1 MGIKTYLSMLLLFS
15 VVLLGVTGCDS
26 RFNTEAI
33 LTKYVTDLSRSQFF
47 SLSAAPDPIVPISL
61 PPLHDRQQALT
72 QFDIGLLD
80 FLSLQQCDV
89 GAVAGRKN
97 SILGKV
103 MPDSQRFLYE
113 LDIIRAIES
122 CDIKSDALSDELQLV
137 AKTKQLELPKAFS
150 NAIFNGAE
158 SKAFFS
164 LSNGYLPLD
173 YSTAQQQDL
182 LDALSRLVLI
192 GETLP
197 TLPTVDGE
205 QFEEDLKT
213 LMTSEFAGKLL
224 YSLVQIT
231 SNLNAVADQVGSL
244 EGVCGDPLTYLQQQ
258 FKVNYVDTIQ
268 PYMGRINGA
277 AYQVL
282 PMLNKLISLT
292 SPHGA
297 AMSAF
302 LEQFSLTAYD
312 SVWGEYQQASQWH
325 AKNWSNLF
333 SECSVTIRPS

>member
-1 MGIKTYLSMLLLFS
+1 MRIKLHLSMLLLFC

-26 RFNTEAI
+26 RFKAEVT

-47 SLSAAPDPIVPISL
+47 SLSAPAPVMPMGLPSL
-61 PPLHDRQQALT
+61 RDRQQTLT

-122 CDIKSDALSDELQLV
+122 CDIKSDDLSEELQLV

-158 SKAFFS
+158 SDAFFS

-182 LDALSRLVLI
+182 LDALSRLVVI
-192 GETLP
+192 GEALP
-197 TLPTVDGE
+197 RLPIVDGE
-205 QFEEDLKT
+205 QFEEDLKI
-213 LMTSEFAGKLL
+213 LMNSEFAGKLL

-231 SNLNAVADQVGSL
+231 ANLNAVANQVGSL
-244 EGVCGDPLTYLQQQ
+244 EGVCGAPLTYLKQQ
-258 FKVNYVDTIQ
+258 FEVNYVETIQ
-268 PYMGRINGA
+268 PYMGRIQGG

-282 PMLNKLISLT
+282 PLLNKLINLT
-292 SPHGA
+292 APHSD

-302 LEQFSLTAYD
+302 LAQFSLTTSD
-312 SVWGEYQQASQWH
+312 SVWAEYQQASQWH
-325 AKNWSNLF
+325 AKSWNNLF
-333 SECSVTIRPS
+333 SACSVTIRPS